1 MTASTFKKLAACA
14 GVATMIGWATGA
26 TAAPTCPETADP
38 QANYKCV
45 FINLGGPPN
54 PLNAGFGDGKTGAF
68 YELGL
73 TGTLAT
79 SIYQAGLALGS
90 AVVDTNRTSV
100 INSFGFTTGTY
111 NNILNNGQVGISD
124 TPTFDQKNIDA
135 LNGTIDTEGLNVN
148 FGPGFTGYALT
159 FDYRINGTLTAGG
172 PVYTSGDFI
181 VYFDDL
187 SNGEG
192 ADATVLRI
200 NITGSTLQAANLDLF
215 GEISFDFDNNGSNDC
230 TTTFCQ
236 NFWNFQTGSQRWY
249 DLDAMG
255 LVISFALDTNVN
267 PPFPTPDQLTAGSN
281 PANPYWARQTTLDSS
296 VRFNVPEPA
305 SIALIGMAL
314 LGLAGGAR
322 RRARRD

>member
-187 SNGEG
+187 
-192 ADATVLRI
+192 
-200 NITGSTLQAANLDLF
+200 
-215 GEISFDFDNNGSNDC
+215 FDNNGSNDC